1 MQAVYSLAENCGS
14 LGYWLNVPIP
24 KLFVWIASINDLQ
37 ETREKDRKKDE
48 KKDG

>member
-14 LGYWLNVPIP
+14 FEYWLKMPIP
-24 KLFVWIASINDLQ
+24 ELFVWITNINDLQ
-37 ETREKDRKKDE
+37 ETREKDREKDR